1 MLNMCCGHNAAGT
14 VTRLG
19 AGRAGG
25 YVPHSDKLFLFS
37 ETFKLAL
44 GPTQHPI
51 QCVSRVP
58 SIGARITT
66 HLHLLLRLRMSGA
79 VNPLSLHVLIAWTGT
94 AVDIR
99 YIRLILNIL
108 SLYVFITK

>member
-1 MLNMCCGHNAAGT
+1 VLNMCCGHNVAGT

-19 AGRAGG
+19 ARRAGG
-25 YVPHSDKLFLFS
+25 YVPHRDKLFLFS

-44 GPTQHPI
+44 GPTQHPT
-51 QCVSRVP
+51 QCVPRVP
-58 SIGARITT
+58 SVGVQIIT

-79 VNPLSLHVLIAWTGT
+79 ITPLSLYVLIAWTGT